1 VGLVHRFR
9 GRVHLLAL
17 LAVSL
22 GTTSALAQEAESSRD
37 TLAYTTTIVTVRAKP
52 LASAQSLGRLDAG
65 VVVRLYSCSEG

>member
-1 VGLVHRFR
+1 MGLVHRFR

-52 LASAQSLGRLDAG
+52 LASTQSLGRLDAG